1 MQQLVICLLMA
12 GLYKKSQAIP
22 SENLSPFA
30 KRILI
35 VDDDPDI
42 TFTLKK
48 GLEAENDKN
57 GNKTLFKVDSYNNPL
72 KALSEFKP
80 DSYDLI
86 LIDINMPKMD
96 GWNFLP
102 RY

>member
-1 MQQLVICLLMA
+1 VLTNGRYLQ
-12 GLYKKSQAIP
+12 KSQAIL
-22 SENLSPFA
+22 SANLSPFA

-57 GNKTLFKVDSYNNPL
+57 GNKTYSK
-72 KALSEFKP
+72 
-80 DSYDLI
+80 
-86 LIDINMPKMD
+86 
-96 GWNFLP
+96 
-102 RY
+102 

>member
-12 GLYKKSQAIP
+12 RLYKKSQAIP

-35 VDDDPDI
+35 VADDPDI

-48 GLEAENDKN
+48 GLEAENDK
-57 GNKTLFKVDSYNNPL
+57 KVIKHYS
-72 KALSEFKP
+72 K
-80 DSYDLI
+80 
-86 LIDINMPKMD
+86 
-96 GWNFLP
+96 
-102 RY
+102 

>member
-1 MQQLVICLLMA
+1 
-12 GLYKKSQAIP
+12 
-22 SENLSPFA
+22 
-30 KRILI
+30 
-35 VDDDPDI
+35 
-42 TFTLKK
+42 
-48 GLEAENDKN
+48 LEAENDKN

-80 DSYDLI
+80 DFYDLI